1 MVGINKDHFITI
13 DLTSHQL
20 VVRTLTE
27 VRITCGAEDK
37 VCVCVCVCA
46 LVGTRVHVL
55 IQSFQGF

>member
-1 MVGINKDHFITI
+1 MVGINKDHSITI

-27 VRITCGAEDK
+27 TRIMCGVEDK
-37 VCVCVCVCA
+37 VCVCVCAIVC
-46 LVGTRVHVL
+46 TCVHVL